1 MIVNNSSD
9 KLDADLEAILSSVF
23 AKRPELTFYVERSTR
38 VLAAVKGEYAGRVY
52 KQQDQMSS
60 NDTWV
65 TRFYIKS
72 PKIAR
77 KVGRSRSDRTMSHVF
92 TTDHKTAVKKA
103 IEFLGTKS
111 ESDEAFDVSVGV
123 VHNLNSLASTC
134 TSRINYRTNFDAQK
148 MAMFLVSCARD
159 KVYPPIP
166 AEFVDSI
173 KPESIDFLSNLE
185 VLENLTAHANNRN
198 YIILRQR
205 IDETL
210 TMYYHEESSN
220 SWEPIRNAQYA
231 VPDWAQPKLTLLKM
245 LGADKGVRDVGI
257 SFLIHESGF
266 DQEFMNYFIVKGEMQ
281 GE

>member
-9 KLDADLEAILSSVF
+9 KLDADLEAILINVF
-23 AKRPELTFYVERSTR
+23 AKRPELTFYVERSTY
-38 VLAAVKGEYAGRVY
+38 VVAAIKGEYAGRVY
-52 KQQDQMSS
+52 KKQDHVPST
-60 NDTWV
+60 DTWV
-65 TRFYIKS
+65 TRFYIQS
-72 PKIAR
+72 PRIVR
-77 KVGRSRSDRTMSHVF
+77 KVGRSRSNRTMSHVF

-134 TSRINYRTNFDAQK
+134 TSRINYRTTFDAQK

-173 KPESIDFLSNLE
+173 KPESVDFLNNLE
-185 VLENLTAHANNRN
+185 VLENLNVHANNRN
-198 YIILRQR
+198 YIVLRQR

-210 TMYYHEESSN
+210 TMHYYEESTN
-220 SWEPIRNAQYA
+220 SWEMIRNAQYA
-231 VPDWAQPKLTLLKM
+231 IPDWAQPKFTLLKM